1 MFRIFKNGV
10 VIGSMV
16 LLSCVIQNAFGDCL
30 ACFSL
35 KGVRIESKDG
45 IKYNGYVIWHPI
57 WERLSPPP
65 GGYKSEL
72 DIKFEDKGKFPDQI
86 RGWKKGEITL
96 YTKLFSVTKPLENK
110 SVFLVTDNSGL
121 INLSVNKIKKIQP
134 DSSMKHN
141 GYQGAGT
148 IPIHSTRAIKMLTEE
163 TPIAIISE
171 DQSVFD
177 RILISYDP
185 QIKEK
190 DLKDKLN
197 TVNNCC
203 STKEEWIELINKL
216 EEEKIVILDISYD

>member
-35 KGVRIESKDG
+35 KGVKIESKDG

-86 RGWKKGEITL
+86 
-96 YTKLFSVTKPLENK
+96 
-110 SVFLVTDNSGL
+110 
-121 INLSVNKIKKIQP
+121 
-134 DSSMKHN
+134 
-141 GYQGAGT
+141 
-148 IPIHSTRAIKMLTEE
+148 
-163 TPIAIISE
+163 IIS
-171 DQSVFD
+171 DK
-177 RILISYDP
+177 P
-185 QIKEK
+185 QLLLVLRLPFVGLLG
-190 DLKDKLN
+190 DHN
-197 TVNNCC
+197 
-203 STKEEWIELINKL
+203 
-216 EEEKIVILDISYD
+216 